1 MGVAIEEPFVS
12 AYAITRLILT
22 NFRNYTYL
30 KVEADSRPVV
40 LTGANGSGKTN
51 LLEAISFLNPG
62 RGLRRAKLADAANT
76 KGSGGWAVA
85 ADVSTDDGETTLG
98 TGLIS
103 VPGTVENKE
112 TGERR
117 SVKIDG
123 QNVNGS
129 SALADYL
136 KVSWLTPQMDRLFQE
151 GAVGRRRFLDRLT
164 FGFDPAHSKRMT
176 AFEKVMRDRN
186 RLLKEGRYDRHW
198 LASLERSLAET
209 GTAIAAAR
217 RETAARLN
225 SSMEAAALGPGA
237 GAFPKAEVSVEGL
250 LEGWL
255 EEMSA
260 LAVEDK
266 YRSELEASRRQD
278 AMAGSTTLGPHRS
291 DLGVLHKDKGMPA
304 GLCSTGEQKAL
315 LISIILGDAR
325 LQTGMQGQ
333 APVLLL
339 DEITAHLD
347 QKRRAALFDEIEDMK
362 TQAWMTGTDYALF
375 SELGNRAQ
383 FLTVDNGT
391 ICRTAVS

>member
-1 MGVAIEEPFVS
+1 MSVAIEEPFLS
-12 AYAITRLILT
+12 AYVITRLVLT
-22 NFRNYTYL
+22 DFRNYTHL
-30 KVEADSRPVV
+30 KVEADDRPVV

-62 RGLRRAKLADAANT
+62 RGLRRAKLTEAANVR
-76 KGSGGWAVA
+76 GGGGWAVA
-85 ADVSTDDGETTLG
+85 ADVTSEMGTSTLG
-98 TGLIS
+98 TGVIS
-103 VPGTVENKE
+103 TTGNAENKE
-112 TGERR
+112 TAERR

-123 QNVNGS
+123 QTVSGS
-129 SALADYL
+129 TALADYI

-151 GAVGRRRFLDRLT
+151 GAGGRRRFLDRLT
-164 FGFDPAHSKRMT
+164 FGFDPAHGKRMT

-186 RLLKEGRYDRHW
+186 RLLKDGRQDRHW

-225 SSMEAAALGPGA
+225 GAMTAAEQGA
-237 GAFPKAEVSVEGL
+237 RTSAFPKAELTAQGL

-260 LAVEDK
+260 LAVEDR
-266 YRSELEASRRQD
+266 YRAELEVARRLD
-278 AMAGSTTLGPHRS
+278 ALAGSTRLGPHRS
-291 DLGVLHKDKGMPA
+291 DLAVLHKDKGVPA

-325 LQTGMQGQ
+325 LQAGLQGR
-333 APVLLL
+333 APILLL

-347 QKRRAALFDEIEDMK
+347 EARRIALFDEIEDMK

-383 FLTVDNGT
+383 FLTVDDGT
-391 ICRTAVS
+391 ICQTVVR